1 MKFSPLLFATSC
13 LIASTASA
21 DSFTLPI
28 WKEEAEARGYQLP
41 KAFGLNL
48 SYMSMEQGINVD
60 SIALS
65 NIDIKH
71 VDLDLNMDAE
81 PGIQKTDVVTLR
93 ADVWLFPFLN
103 VYGLIGKLEGYSS
116 TAVNVSGEAK
126 IGKFFKIPIN
136 TRIDNFELDLE
147 GDLKGA
153 GIVLAGGY
161 KQWFALV
168 DANYTQTSLT
178 VIDGS
183 IDSYVVSPRL
193 GYDFTK
199 NGTALRVW
207 VGAMY
212 QNVEQEL
219 SGELRDLNIP
229 LDGRFDVKQ
238 RLVSEWNTLAGFQY
252 GINRS
257 WNIVGEMG
265 FGERESAFLS
275 LERRF

>member
-41 KAFGLNL
+41 KPFGLNL

-65 NIDIKH
+65 NINIPGL
-71 VDLDLNMDAE
+71 DLDMKAE
-81 PGIQKTDVVTLR
+81 PGKQVTDVFTLR

-103 VYGLIGKLEGYSS
+103 IYGLVGKLEGYSS
-116 TAVNVSGEAK
+116 TAVNVDAQVKLHPLLPPLK
-126 IGKFFKIPIN
+126 IKH
-136 TRIDNFELDLE
+136 RIEDFRLDLD

-153 GIVLAGGY
+153 GFVLAGGY

-199 NGTALRVW
+199 NGTPLRVW